1 MSISRD
7 SVYDHA
13 IAHVYNAIEIS
24 GGLWIM
30 RNHHNGLAKI
40 FIQPT
45 QHLEHDVGIFCI
57 QITSW
62 FVGKQDFWISDNGA
76 SDGDALLFA
85 PGHFGGQTELFESVD
100 CDPIHAPDSARAD
113 DRDVDADVALVVLGD
128 GSEDSRVF
136 GQVLELELRRL
147 DVDPLDE
154 PHVRAKIG
162 ERTRIAQRSP

>member
-30 RNHHNGLAKI
+30 RNHHDGLAKI

-62 FVGKQDFWISDNGA
+62 FVGKQDFWVSDNGA

-85 PGHFGGQTELFESVD
+85 PGHFGGLVTETAFESEHF
-100 CDPIHAPDSARAD
+100 CDYVEAVGIET
-113 DRDVDADVALVVLGD
+113 VTVNVLCNGD
-128 GSEDSRVF
+128 IAAS
-136 GQVLELELRRL
+136 
-147 DVDPLDE
+147 
-154 PHVRAKIG
+154 G
-162 ERTRIAQRSP
+162 ERGKQVETLKNKSDFAAAQLGPFGITQNR